1 MTGYALLVSLL
12 VGAAFFTMF
21 YAVWHLVVDLG
32 RAETAYRDRPPYG
45 FRLLW
50 PVVNI
55 MANTFGMA
63 IAGKREEAY
72 LARLRRAGQEY
83 ALTARQFF
91 GGKVTGL
98 LVAGT
103 VAWYMSGDSNALSV
117 TLLGA
122 ALGWVYPDIWLR
134 EHTKKRNLVILKS
147 LPFFL
152 DIVTLSIESG
162 LNLTGAISQSVDKC
176 KPGPLVLE
184 FNRVLRDI
192 RAGKPR
198 VDALR
203 DLAERLDF
211 APISSLVSALVQG
224 ELMGSSLAPILR
236 AQSDQ
241 RRTERF
247 LRAEKLAMEAPV
259 KMLGPLILFIFPCTF
274 AVLAFPIVMKFLG
287 SGMM

>member
-1 MTGYALLVSLL
+1 MNTSAPLLVSLL
-12 VGAAFFTMF
+12 IGAAFLTAI
-21 YAVWHLVVDLG
+21 YSVWRLVMDLG
-32 RAETAYRDRPPYG
+32 SAETIYRDRPPLG

-50 PVVNI
+50 PLVNI
-55 MANTFGMA
+55 MANTFGML
-63 IAGKREEAY
+63 IAGKREEGI
-72 LARLRRAGQEY
+72 LTRLQRAGQEY
-83 ALTARQFF
+83 ALTPQQFF

-98 LVAGT
+98 LIGGGMGLVLAGQDQ
-103 VAWYMSGDSNALSV
+103 AIGAF
-117 TLLGA
+117 LLAGG
-122 ALGWVYPDIWLR
+122 LGWMYPDIWLR
-134 EHTKKRNLVILKS
+134 DHTKKRNLAILKS

-162 LNLTGAISQSVDKC
+162 LNLTGAISQAIDKC
-176 KPGPLVLE
+176 KPGPLVVE

-198 VDALR
+198 VDSLR
-203 DLAERLDF
+203 DLADRLDF
-211 APISSLVSALVQG
+211 AAISSLVSALVQG

-274 AVLAFPIVMKFLG
+274 AVLGFPIVMKFLG
-287 SGMM
+287 SGL